1 MKLTDRIKK
10 LETKHAVDSA
20 NQITLFRVRVVAPGA
35 LDDPPGELQRIQA
48 HGTEW
53 QRADDE
59 SEDQFTE
66 RVFAASRTAAG
77 NKPVFCIGRYAPANA
92 PMNAGG

>member
-1 MKLTDRIKK
+1 MKLSDRIKK

-35 LDDPPGELQRIQA
+35 LDEPSGELQRIQA
-48 HGTEW
+48 HGSEW
-53 QRADDE
+53 QRTDDE

-66 RVFAASRTAAG
+66 RVFTAARQAAG
-77 NKPVFCIGRYAPANA
+77 SKPVFCIGRYAPANA
-92 PMNAGG
+92 PMNTGG